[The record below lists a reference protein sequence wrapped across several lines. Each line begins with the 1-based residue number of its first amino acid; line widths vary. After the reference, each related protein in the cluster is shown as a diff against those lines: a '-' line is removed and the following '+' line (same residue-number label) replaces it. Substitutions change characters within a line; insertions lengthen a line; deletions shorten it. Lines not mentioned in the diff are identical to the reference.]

1 MKQGFEL
8 TDTGFELMKLVFDL
22 MKSARCIPNFR
33 RWVET
38 LTGKLKI
45 SNAEKEEHKVYAE
58 L

>member
-22 MKSARCIPNFR
+22 MKSARCTPNFR

-38 LTGKLKI
+38 LT
-45 SNAEKEEHKVYAE
+45 
-58 L
+58 